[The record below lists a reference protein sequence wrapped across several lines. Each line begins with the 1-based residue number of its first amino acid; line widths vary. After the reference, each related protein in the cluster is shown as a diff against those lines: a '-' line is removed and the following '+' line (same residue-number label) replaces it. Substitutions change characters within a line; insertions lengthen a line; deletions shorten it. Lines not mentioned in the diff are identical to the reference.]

1 MSKNIL
7 LLLISV
13 FIASI
18 SQILLKKSANK
29 EYNKKMYEYLNIWVI
44 TAYFLLLL
52 STFLTMLAYRKLQL
66 SQGMILETL
75 SYILIPIFSYFIFN
89 EKFTKRKIIG
99 ITTIIIGIII
109 FSVFS

>member
-66 SQGMILETL
+66 SP
-75 SYILIPIFSYFIFN
+75 SYYSCA
-89 EKFTKRKIIG
+89 G
-99 ITTIIIGIII
+99 
-109 FSVFS
+109 